1 MKFEYDVE
9 TDEFVAAKIPEE
21 NGNRVTVTMEDELGP
36 RFHVEIADFGHV
48 LAALNRLVLRF
59 TPTFV
64 FPERKMNSYWV
75 IPQGQEAIGFQRFGY
90 TLAAVQ
96 ATYPDCEVME
106 HTEVDPQTED
116 FPPLDRF

>member
-21 NGNRVTVTMEDELGP
+21 NGNRVTVTIEGELGP

-48 LAALNRLVLRF
+48 LAAFNRLVLKF
-59 TPTFV
+59 IPTFV
-64 FPERKMNSYWV
+64 FPDRKINSYWV
-75 IPQGQEAIGFQRFGY
+75 RPFGQEPFQRDGY
-90 TLAAVQ
+90 SLSAVQ

-106 HTEVDPQTED
+106 QTED
-116 FPPLDRF
+116 SPPV